1 MSVRHV
7 APTEAREL
15 MEKEGFTYVDVR
27 SVPEFQAGHPAGAF
41 NVPLLDVG
49 PMGMAPNPGFLGA
62 MEKLFAKDAPLVI
75 GCKAGGRSAQAAG
88 LLERAGWTKLV
99 DLSAGFDGNFGEAGW
114 QARGLPVSR
123 EAEPGRSWDEVQ
135 KK

>member
-49 PMGMAPNPGFLGA
+49 PMGMAPNPGF
-62 MEKLFAKDAPLVI
+62 
-75 GCKAGGRSAQAAG
+75 RSSAA
-88 LLERAGWTKLV
+88 R
-99 DLSAGFDGNFGEAGW
+99 SM
-114 QARGLPVSR
+114 SR
-123 EAEPGRSWDEVQ
+123 SISTSYTFCMQPTYV
-135 KK
+135 